1 MSFTT
6 SPATELVTLVRDAI
20 EPAVDHSFDEA
31 LTEHVQ
37 WVITQWAEGL
47 DHLNDLH
54 LSYEEDDHEAF
65 VEDLKDHANDALSD
79 LVDQIDN
86 IDIGYDFELSGLIY
100 TSDIEEFYDNHTF
113 ECDEYFNECKEFSNN
128 MDELKSYMVESAK
141 RDMAY
146 GAMAEI
152 RDAIEDVDPE
162 DIAV

>member
-37 WVITQWAEGL
+37 WVIDQWTEGL

-65 VEDLKDHANDALSD
+65 VEDLEDHANDALSD
-79 LVDQIDN
+79 LVDEIDN
-86 IDIGYDFELSGLIY
+86 IQVGYDFELTGLIY
-100 TSDIEEFYDNHTF
+100 TSDIDEFYDEHQD
-113 ECDEYFNECKEFSNN
+113 ECDQYYADYKDMADNI
-128 MDELKSYMVESAK
+128 DELKSFMVHAVK
-141 RDMAY
+141 LDMAY
-146 GAMAEI
+146 EAMTDFRE
-152 RDAIEDVDPE
+152 AINSITV
-162 DIAV
+162 

>member
-37 WVITQWAEGL
+37 WVITQWAGGL

-65 VEDLKDHANDALSD
+65 VEDLEDHANDALSD
-79 LVDQIDN
+79 LVDQIDS
-86 IDIGYDFELSGLIY
+86 IDIGYDFELSGMIY
-100 TSDIEEFYDNHTF
+100 TSDIEEFYDDHQS
-113 ECDEYFNECKEFSNN
+113 ECDEYFDEYKD
-128 MDELKSYMVESAK
+128 MADHLDELKSLMVGAAK
-141 RDMAY
+141 H
-146 GAMAEI
+146 AMASEALEEF
-152 RDAIEDVDPE
+152 RDAIEGVDPE

>member
-20 EPAVDHSFDEA
+20 EPAVDHSFDDA

-37 WVITQWAEGL
+37 WVIDQWAEGL

-65 VEDLKDHANDALSD
+65 VEDLEDHANDALSE
-79 LVDQIDN
+79 LVDQIDS

-100 TSDIEEFYDNHTF
+100 TSDIEEFYDENQS
-113 ECDEYFNECKEFSNN
+113 ECDHYFDEYKDMASSL
-128 MDELKSYMVESAK
+128 DELKSYMVGAAK
-141 RDMAY
+141 HDMASY
-146 GAMAEI
+146 AMTDFRE
-152 RDAIEDVDPE
+152 AIADLT
-162 DIAV
+162 I

>member
-6 SPATELVTLVRDAI
+6 SPASALVTLVRDAI

-47 DHLNDLH
+47 DHLNDLR
-54 LSYEEDDHEAF
+54 LAYEDQEEFASDLEDY
-65 VEDLKDHANDALSD
+65 ANDALSD
-79 LVDQIDN
+79 LVDQIDS
-86 IDIGYDFELSGLIY
+86 IDIGYDFELSGMIY
-100 TSDIEEFYDNHTF
+100 TSDIEEFYDDHQS
-113 ECDEYFNECKEFSNN
+113 ECDEYFDEYKD
-128 MDELKSYMVESAK
+128 MADHLDELKSLMVGAAK
-141 RDMAY
+141 H
-146 GAMAEI
+146 AMASEALEEF

>member
-6 SPATELVTLVRDAI
+6 SPVSALVTLVRDAI

-47 DHLNDLH
+47 DHLNDLR
-54 LSYEEDDHEAF
+54 LAYEDQEEFASDLEDY
-65 VEDLKDHANDALSD
+65 ANDALSD
-79 LVDQIDN
+79 LVDQIDS
-86 IDIGYDFELSGLIY
+86 IDIGYDFELSGMIY
-100 TSDIEEFYDNHTF
+100 TSDIEEFYDDHQS
-113 ECDEYFNECKEFSNN
+113 ECDEYFDEYKD
-128 MDELKSYMVESAK
+128 MADHLDELKSLMVGAAK
-141 RDMAY
+141 H
-146 GAMAEI
+146 AMASEALEEF